1 MKSDQTPARS
11 KNLSP
16 ITFIPLNSFK
26 AGLKNVATWASSKM
40 PDNVVGSFS
49 HPLIPG
55 PRLELLTTHNT
66 FHSCDTQDDNTKLQR
81 TFVSGLSMFAQFSEA
96 KNVFHIC
103 MKVYAFYVLCFLC
116 HSIFFSNKSW
126 SLHWHPAGKKGA
138 TLAVIIL
145 RLTDKMPAQERPQPA
160 ARTIHPIN
168 ISQGGFSGR
177 DCIQFNLHETSVYGC
192 CIYTLSIIPLQASS

>member
-1 MKSDQTPARS
+1 
-11 KNLSP
+11 
-16 ITFIPLNSFK
+16 
-26 AGLKNVATWASSKM
+26 M

-116 HSIFFSNKSW
+116 HSIFFSNKSGACTGI
-126 SLHWHPAGKKGA
+126 LQGVGGGKKGA

-177 DCIQFNLHETSVYGC
+177 D
-192 CIYTLSIIPLQASS
+192 

>member
-1 MKSDQTPARS
+1 M
-11 KNLSP
+11 
-16 ITFIPLNSFK
+16 
-26 AGLKNVATWASSKM
+26 ATWASSKM

-81 TFVSGLSMFAQFSEA
+81 TFVSGLSMFAQLSEA

-116 HSIFFSNKSW
+116 HSIFFSNKSGACTGILQEKREQPWPSLSLDWLTRCPLKSGPNLPPGLFAW
-126 SLHWHPAGKKGA
+126 STFHFTRK
-138 TLAVIIL
+138 IQRQ
-145 RLTDKMPAQERPQPA
+145 RLNSTY
-160 ARTIHPIN
+160 
-168 ISQGGFSGR
+168 SQR
-177 DCIQFNLHETSVYGC
+177 QA
-192 CIYTLSIIPLQASS
+192 IYVAPPP

>member
-1 MKSDQTPARS
+1 M
-11 KNLSP
+11 
-16 ITFIPLNSFK
+16 
-26 AGLKNVATWASSKM
+26 ATWASSKT

-116 HSIFFSNKSW
+116 HSIFFSNKSGACTGILQEKREQPW
-126 SLHWHPAGKKGA
+126 PSLSLDWLTRCPLKSGPNLPPGLFTRSTSHKEDSAAGTEFNSTYTKHQCMNA
-138 TLAVIIL
+138 ASTLY
-145 RLTDKMPAQERPQPA
+145 P
-160 ARTIHPIN
+160 
-168 ISQGGFSGR
+168 
-177 DCIQFNLHETSVYGC
+177 
-192 CIYTLSIIPLQASS
+192 